1 MGQLMNPKHPPGPP
15 MTLGN
20 MRELGIRGFM
30 KTALTC
36 LALLI
41 ASGTTTAQQKFDLS
55 DPNVAWAVN

>member
-1 MGQLMNPKHPPGPP
+1 MKPKHPPGR

-41 ASGTTTAQQKFDLS
+41 ASGKTY
-55 DPNVAWAVN
+55 